1 MKRLRHLA
9 LAVGLGALVLSGCST
24 GSTAENDD
32 SSSSTKAQADAFP
45 VTIEHAFGST
55 TIEKEPKRV
64 ATLGYDSQ
72 DYVLSLGVVPVGA
85 VAITYGG
92 NEAKSTPW
100 FDDALEKLGGKQ
112 PVRYDYSAGAPV
124 EDIAKLSPDVILAT
138 NSGLTKAEYDK
149 LSKLAPVV
157 AYPGDPYGTPW
168 QTSLEMIGKALGRTD
183 EAAKV
188 KADTDQAIADAA
200 EAHPQ
205 IKGKSFIVGAFTPAD
220 TSKID
225 YYTPLDNRPR
235 LLEDLGMVNAP
246 VIEELSKGNPAFYL
260 TVSAERAASLE
271 SDVFVTYYAS
281 DDAQGDINQ
290 FRKDK
295 LIGQVPA
302 LKSGGYVQVT
312 DMTESMA
319 NSAPSP
325 LSIPY
330 TLDRLV
336 PEIAKAVD
344 RAEASS

>member
-1 MKRLRHLA
+1 MKHLRHLA
-9 LAVGLGALVLSGCST
+9 LSVGLAALVLSGCST
-24 GSTAENDD
+24 GSTAENEGF
-32 SSSSTKAQADAFP
+32 STTTKAAADAFP

-55 TIEKEPKRV
+55 TIEEEPKRV

-72 DYVLSLGVVPVGA
+72 DFVLSLGVVPVGA

-100 FDDALEKLGGKQ
+100 FDEALEELDGKQ

-124 EDIAKLSPDVILAT
+124 EDVANLSPDLILAT

-157 AYPGDPYGTPW
+157 AYPGGPYGTPW

-183 EAAKV
+183 EAGKV
-188 KADTDQAIADAA
+188 KAETDRAIADIAA
-200 EAHPQ
+200 EHPQ
-205 IKGKSFIVGAFTPAD
+205 IKGKSFIVGAFTPTD

-246 VIEELSKGNPAFYL
+246 IIEKLSKGNPAFYL

-281 DDAQGDINQ
+281 DDAKGDIEEL
-290 FRKDK
+290 RKDK

-344 RAEASS
+344 RAEAS